1 MKQSKDFPKN
11 FHWIVRSSFQSVIKI
26 FFKCFF
32 FKAAVFPTSGNPSCW
47 PASVDFLRACVVDN
61 LQLQLLLFTKIG
73 FREREKECLGWL
85 YRPYKLPFD
94 TEVYFPLVKI
104 IIWITIR
111 IWCGNRL
118 LIWSTGTWYLTGRI
132 FSRKHRP
139 TAKKLRGHRQ

>member
-47 PASVDFLRACVVDN
+47 PASVDFLQAWICNCSFCCSQKLDSE
-61 LQLQLLLFTKIG
+61 
-73 FREREKECLGWL
+73 RERECLGWL

-94 TEVYFPLVKI
+94 IEVYFPLVKI
-104 IIWITIR
+104 IIWISIR